1 MFCFVFL
8 QGVVVGPWAPR
19 AVDGGVCLTLA
30 CLGLML
36 PETFKMPLPDNIQ
49 DIKQRGFENVFTK
62 QFDLLYIFC
71 VIPNVKWCPLQP
83 YGGLK

>member
-1 MFCFVFL
+1 M
-8 QGVVVGPWAPR
+8 VGPWAPR

-49 DIKQRGFENVFTK
+49 DIKQRGFKKTRTGYLINKSTVEK
-62 QFDLLYIFC
+62 
-71 VIPNVKWCPLQP
+71 PLNNGVHNGEQRKKTE
-83 YGGLK
+83 L